1 MHRGRHRLH
10 DRRSGAAETSRPS
23 CSCSGNASRAPCPI
37 GWMTAAAPSACSPD
51 ALRRRNQH
59 RGGANATILN
69 VDRETVAAAVAGFRD
84 CRASG
89 VRWSGHTLLMADW
102 LIRTSRGWVEPSPPT
117 CGCGSDRHLIGWQA
131 CRCGD
136 GPVAGGHRT
145 WECRECGER
154 LAVGC
159 AGRVGMGP
167 MEEYGVRT
175 GGGAKR

>member
-1 MHRGRHRLH
+1 M
-10 DRRSGAAETSRPS
+10 S
-23 CSCSGNASRAPCPI
+23 
-37 GWMTAAAPSACSPD
+37 
-51 ALRRRNQH
+51 
-59 RGGANATILN
+59 
-69 VDRETVAAAVAGFRD
+69 VVVVAAVARLAVSGRTAPQLLLCVPRD

-89 VRWSGHTLLMADW
+89 VRWFGHTLLMADW

-145 WECRECGER
+145 WECQECGER